1 MRNFINIIIIFFGS
15 VLYAD
20 QKSFFEIN
28 IANVAEPEQLVQILN
43 VSILLAF
50 LFLLPTLFLLMTTF
64 TRFLIV
70 FSLLKQAIGLQQIPP
85 AKVMTG
91 LALIMTIFIMKPI
104 GMESYNKGVT
114 PYLEKQISY
123 KEAFVKITD
132 PFKKF
137 MIKNTREKDLA
148 LFYRMNNKKNTKIE
162 DIDLLTILPAYV
174 ISELKTAFEIGLLLF
189 IPFVIIDII
198 VSTILMSLG
207 MMMLPPSLISM
218 PVKLGFFVLID
229 GWNLIIGQL
238 ANSFVL

>member
-1 MRNFINIIIIFFGS
+1 MLISSPLF
-15 VLYAD
+15 AET
-20 QKSFFEIN
+20 KSFFEIN
-28 IANVAEPEQLVQILN
+28 INNIGEPEQLVQILN
-43 VSILLAF
+43 VSVLMAF

-104 GMESYNKGVT
+104 GMESYNNGVV

-123 KEAFVKITD
+123 QEAFVEITD
-132 PFKKF
+132 PFKQF

-148 LFYRMNNKKNTKIE
+148 LFYRINNKENTKIE
-162 DIDLLTILPAYV
+162 DIDLITILPAYV

-229 GWNLIIGQL
+229 GWNIIIGQL
-238 ANSFVL
+238 SNSFVL